1 MVKHH
6 ADDEHGRGPADGSE
20 HPLPAV
26 LVLVLLSEKRNDGWV
41 GKGNSWRAEKE
52 SILSSMIILFP
63 VFLVFLKLE
72 PLQLSV
78 IVFLSLPH
86 SGRGIYTW

>member
-26 LVLVLLSEKRNDGWV
+26 LVLVLLSEKRNDG
-41 GKGNSWRAEKE
+41 
-52 SILSSMIILFP
+52 
-63 VFLVFLKLE
+63 
-72 PLQLSV
+72 
-78 IVFLSLPH
+78 
-86 SGRGIYTW
+86 